1 MLARFTSVDAGRRGR
16 SQYWSAM
23 LMCMSFV
30 LLGDGVMSVVS
41 GENLV
46 VTVSSLRA
54 TLRRSI
60 ACPNELRSGKG

>member
-1 MLARFTSVDAGRRGR
+1 
-16 SQYWSAM
+16 
-23 LMCMSFV
+23 MCMSFV

-41 GENLV
+41 VENLV

-60 ACPNELRSGKG
+60 VCPNDLRSGKG